1 MATVETEIVWV
12 GDSGRAEALFAA
24 ISPDDPETFEAE
36 ILGNGDGTADLKII
50 VNVRFNCAAVG
61 QRAGTWH
68 WRARLGPPL
77 GDVQRAVV
85 D

>member
-50 VNVRFNCAAVG
+50 VKGENLRSVRATVDDLLACLAA
-61 QRAGTWH
+61 AEST
-68 WRARLGPPL
+68 LN
-77 GDVQRAVV
+77 AVS
-85 D
+85 DS